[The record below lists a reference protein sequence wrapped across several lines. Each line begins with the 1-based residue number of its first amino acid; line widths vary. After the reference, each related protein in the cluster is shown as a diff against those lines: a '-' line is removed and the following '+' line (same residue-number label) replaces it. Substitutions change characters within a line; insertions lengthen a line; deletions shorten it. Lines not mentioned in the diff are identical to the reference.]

1 MCYVNLE
8 ALIIGNS
15 EIMVQFLCLSLYNQI
30 NAAKTMTLTPQ
41 RITTHDTRKRV
52 VSANLLYGTRNAQV
66 PDLL

>member
-1 MCYVNLE
+1 
-8 ALIIGNS
+8 
-15 EIMVQFLCLSLYNQI
+15 LSLYNQI
-30 NAAKTMTLTPQ
+30 NAAKTMILTPQ